1 MKKNSLY
8 VSNIIT
14 DVLKNLSLTTK
25 DTKFLLLILKS
36 MSKNRL
42 FFQKIEEH
50 YLNKDLNLKITNVFD
65 DKLQPFID
73 KIDETVVFSRKEFI
87 EITGVHHTT
96 VNREVWSC
104 WDNIHSAKIESLDKE
119 LYKGVSGNLF
129 IDFNNLGN
137 GDFKI
142 RVTEYMKRLF
152 ALLFQYTELHL
163 PYISVLKKHSLTM
176 YLICKVEQKKW
187 NKRFVEKETV
197 IAFSLEDLKETL
209 KVPTSYNISMLKKNV
224 LDKIEDSF
232 KNTDLNLRY
241 ELIKTGR
248 KVTKIN
254 IIFSPNNNLTLNN
267 QTFIEDQ
274 ENSVELTM
282 MDEHNLKDKLILMGI
297 SKLDSKNYIEE
308 NGYHLVKSVY
318 DKVIKANQKNKIRS
332 SLSGYFIK
340 SLKNEIQIASESALI
355 IEEQKIEREK
365 ERVKKEKK
373 LKQTKS
379 KKENYFN
386 EFNNLI
392 VHLCNSEEQ
401 VINNFRKIV
410 ASHYPR
416 ITQTFEKMEQNKIP
430 MAKNTFINMLQE
442 DIRSCMNL
450 STFSVLLKE
459 ANIC

>member
-42 FFQKIEEH
+42 FFQKLEDH
-50 YLNKDLNLKITNVFD
+50 YLNKEFNLKITNIFD
-65 DKLQPFID
+65 DQLKPFIE
-73 KIDETVVFSRKEFI
+73 KIEDTVVFSRKEFM

-96 VNREVWSC
+96 INREAWLC
-104 WDNIHSAKIESLDKE
+104 WDNIHAAKIELIDKD

-129 IDFNNLGN
+129 IDFNNLSN

-187 NKRFVEKETV
+187 NKRFVKKETT
-197 IAFSLEDLKETL
+197 IEFALDSLKETL
-209 KVPTSYNISMLKKNV
+209 KVPASYNISMLKKNV
-224 LDKIEDSF
+224 LDKIENSF

-248 KVTKIN
+248 KVTKVN
-254 IIFSPNNNLTLNN
+254 IIFSPNKEDLLNEPLN
-267 QTFIEDQ
+267 SDK
-274 ENSVELTM
+274 NSVCPEEQVI
-282 MDEHNLKDKLILMGI
+282 DEKKLKDKLILMGI
-297 SKLDSKNYIEE
+297 SKTDAMNYIND
-308 NGYHLVKSVY
+308 NGLDLVESVY
-318 DKVIKANQKNKIRS
+318 DKVIKANQSNKIKT

-340 SLKNEIQIASESALI
+340 SLRNEIQILSEVYFLQDIDNKIST
-355 IEEQKIEREK
+355 QKITQNKVNESDYNLALEELCNYDNR
-365 ERVKKEKK
+365 K
-373 LKQTKS
+373 LKKFQ
-379 KKENYFN
+379 E
-386 EFNNLI
+386 L
-392 VHLCNSEEQ
+392 V
-401 VINNFRKIV
+401 RKR
-410 ASHYPR
+410 YPR
-416 ITQTFEKMEQNKIP
+416 IKGIIDSFEKKIVPMNKETFNNFLKDEIKSC
-430 MAKNTFINMLQE
+430 MSIDVFINYLAE
-442 DIRSCMNL
+442 SNL
-450 STFSVLLKE
+450 D
-459 ANIC
+459 